1 MFPGHL
7 NKTCE
12 GCPRCLHCSESQ
24 HFATEVC
31 PFKHSSARCINCG
44 GDHLATSH
52 ECPRILHHKTAL
64 SLAATENISLT
75 EAFKLVNSSPPYSTG
90 SPSSNPR
97 FDFINFPY
105 LPRQRPSPT
114 SDPDV
119 SLSNRFSPLS
129 NLPPSSMDSS
139 SFYSPIFKPYSSA
152 AKNLNPNS
160 SHPLNRLHPPSR
172 SNLISGHSGPLAGA
186 LRHPYP
192 KAHRNL
198 LLNPNGRFPPST
210 INNSAPSLLSQPFS
224 EEPNTLSPYS
234 DSPLADIHRLLIS
247 HSELLHLYDL
257 LGGSLPP
264 IPVAVHDTPLS
275 SSISGLSSSSQ
286 ELYHSYL
293 RSHAPPTRP

>member
-1 MFPGHL
+1 
-7 NKTCE
+7 
-12 GCPRCLHCSESQ
+12 
-24 HFATEVC
+24 
-31 PFKHSSARCINCG
+31 
-44 GDHLATSH
+44 LATSH

-114 SDPDV
+114 SDPNV

-129 NLPPSSMDSS
+129 NLSLFSMDSS

-160 SHPLNRLHPPSR
+160 SHSLNRLHPPSR
-172 SNLISGHSGPLAGA
+172 FNLISGHSGPLAGA

-192 KAHRNL
+192 KAHRDL
-198 LLNPNGRFPPST
+198 LFNPNGRFPPFT
-210 INNSAPSLLSQPFS
+210 INSSAPPLLSQPFS
-224 EEPNTLSPYS
+224 EEPNTLPPYS
-234 DSPLADIHRLLIS
+234 DSPLADIPPYLS
-247 HSELLHLYDL
+247 HSELLRHLYDL

-264 IPVAVHDTPLS
+264 IPVAVHDTPPP
-275 SSISGLSSSSQ
+275 SSISGLSSSSK
-286 ELYHSYL
+286 EPHHSSL